1 MGYHFST
8 SALVLAV
15 MPFFSLA
22 SEYNLEYLDIDRR
35 SNVHRLNSDLM
46 SVPSQLE
53 IFNDDDSRFVVQVSG
68 LVSIFYL
75 HSFVCVY

>member
-1 MGYHFST
+1 MGYLFST

-15 MPFFSLA
+15 MPIFSLA

-35 SNVHRLNSDLM
+35 SNVHRLNSDL